1 MAHAWAKQRTGG
13 PGGLSGFT
21 SSGPA
26 PSAST
31 TGDVEIDDGGGGD
44 DDDDDDDDDDAAS
57 SEG

>member
-31 TGDVEIDDGGGGD
+31 TGDVEIDGGGGG
-44 DDDDDDDDDDAAS
+44 DDDDDDDDDAAS